1 MAFSKKIYHI
11 MAATLG
17 AVLLIA
23 GMAGAYED
31 EFASAEKIEG
41 RHVVVYY
48 HKGIDIPALDRQLNI
63 RPSDKILA
71 GKNLS
76 AKSSPEAEFADMLDA
91 LFIHVCDI
99 LDMQLYTMQVDI
111 KVCQDYGHLS
121 RIYNGLFSSDLG
133 GRKSF
138 YVAGLN
144 AIYISR
150 DSFRREMLGHEMAHA
165 IMSRYFV
172 VQPPVKI
179 QEILAMYVEY
189 NLRKA
194 SK

>member
-1 MAFSKKIYHI
+1 MAFSKKIYHM
-11 MAATLG
+11 MAVALG
-17 AVLLIA
+17 AVLLTA

-41 RHVVVYY
+41 KHVVVYY
-48 HKGIDIPALDRQLNI
+48 HNGMDIPALDRQLNM

-76 AKSSPEAEFADMLDA
+76 AKPSPEAELADMLDA

-121 RIYNGLFSSDLG
+121 RIYNDLFNSDLG

-138 YVAGLN
+138 YAAGLN

-150 DSFRREMLGHEMAHA
+150 DSFRCEILGHEMAHA
-165 IMSRYFV
+165 VMSRYFV

-189 NLRKA
+189 NLRKTA
-194 SK
+194 K